1 LLDATV
7 TSSGANQKD
16 FIVQNNKSI
25 PPCVKIAMFFGV
37 LIVILYAIDAI
48 DLASFDTFS
57 LGIKSNSFDF
67 ILEGER

>member
-1 LLDATV
+1 M
-7 TSSGANQKD
+7 
-16 FIVQNNKSI
+16 QNNKSI